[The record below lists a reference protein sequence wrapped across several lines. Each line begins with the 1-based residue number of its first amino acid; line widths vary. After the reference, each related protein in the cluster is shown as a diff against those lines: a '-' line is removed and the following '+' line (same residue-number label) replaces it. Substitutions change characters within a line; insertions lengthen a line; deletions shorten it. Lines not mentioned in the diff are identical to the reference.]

1 MLISETRNQ
10 TFTSSFFCYLVCLA
24 LENSIRVVMVI
35 PNGRPDPKNGII
47 NHRET
52 SLAINVI
59 CQWMLGMSSWVWVG
73 QIVWEISA
81 LDFIDCINF
90 DHFTVAAERVCSMF
104 CQKWHNLLPL
114 QPFERVRQ
122 KSALGTTTFW
132 TSSGLPVC
140 MPPFLLSCHVP
151 YILKRKVDWRE
162 EKLEFEQNSWHLEN
176 VGKFIIS

>member
-81 LDFIDCINF
+81 LDFIDYINF
-90 DHFTVAAERVCSMF
+90 DHFTAERVCSMF
-104 CQKWHNLLPL
+104 NVLPKMAQPPSFATLWKSKAKKCTWYNYLLDFIWL
-114 QPFERVRQ
+114 ASLHAPFFCCH
-122 KSALGTTTFW
+122 AMCPTF
-132 TSSGLPVC
+132 
-140 MPPFLLSCHVP
+140 
-151 YILKRKVDWRE
+151 
-162 EKLEFEQNSWHLEN
+162 
-176 VGKFIIS
+176 